1 MSDVAGFTLFIFLF
15 VLMAF
20 IGILPIVGKWK
31 VYGKLGLPGW
41 YSIIPVYADYKLC
54 ERVHRGDEGKT
65 FTMAYLIVL
74 ICSWAFCWG
83 DTVGW
88 VLFSWVNTLDWVLGL
103 AQLVMT
109 IIVLNDLS
117 RAFGK
122 ETGYTIGLVIL
133 GFVFW
138 TMLGFGASEPVCL
151 DDESE

>member
-1 MSDVAGFTLFIFLF
+1 MSDVSGFTLFIFIF

-20 IGILPIVGKWK
+20 IGILPIAGKWK

-74 ICSWAFCWG
+74 ICSWAFCWV
-83 DTVGW
+83 DTVG
-88 VLFSWVNTLDWVLGL
+88 VLL
-103 AQLVMT
+103 ALVQLVMT

-122 ETGYTIGLVIL
+122 DTGYTIGLVIF

-138 TMLGFGASEPVCL
+138 TMLGFGASEPVDSD
-151 DDESE
+151 DDEDE

>member
-20 IGILPIVGKWK
+20 IGILPIAGKWK

-65 FTMAYLIVL
+65 FTMAFLIVL
-74 ICSWAFCWG
+74 ICSWVFCWV
-83 DTVGW
+83 DTVG
-88 VLFSWVNTLDWVLGL
+88 VLLAL

-122 ETGYTIGLVIL
+122 ETGYTIGLVIF

-138 TMLGFGASEPVCL
+138 TMLGFGSSEPVDS
-151 DDESE
+151 DDD